1 MEDRLDNPPFGLADL
16 TNCEREQIH
25 LPGSIQ
31 PHGVLLVLSG
41 ADLRIIQVTEN
52 AELMLGLH
60 HEALLGQPVE
70 VLGGD
75 IPATIRRL
83 ATPDSASIP
92 HPFHGTSAA
101 DGLARGFEGLI
112 HRYPDGGF
120 VVELEPANLT
130 QVAALARTVPKQ
142 LADSIARIG
151 AAPTMA
157 DLADEAVYA
166 FRALIGYDRVMV
178 YRFDADGHGE
188 VVAEAREE
196 ELEPYLGLHY
206 PATDIPQRAR
216 ELYLRNRVRLLVDVN
231 YEPVP
236 LVPRTATITGDDVDM
251 SMCYLRS
258 MSPLHLQYLKNM
270 GVTGTLVASLIF
282 EGRLWG
288 LIACHHYSTRRMS
301 YPLRAGCELLAE
313 AISTR
318 ITVLENYAH
327 TRAEVLVRRLEYSLI
342 EATAAQGDWRRA
354 LFDEPQALLRL
365 VGARGVALAYD
376 DEVLTAGDV
385 PATPDVRRLIAWV
398 AAHSTEPVFSS
409 RALTRDHPEFRA
421 LHPTGT
427 GVLAV
432 EISRNDHE
440 YLIWFRAEQVE
451 QVQWAGDPK
460 KPMLPG
466 NDPLDLSPRRSF
478 AVWTEQVQGTAMPWT
493 PADLV
498 TARAVG
504 VSLRDIVLQ
513 VRAMSLL
520 LAEHRLSRIR
530 RSVQVADE
538 GVLVAD
544 ASGHVLHANAA
555 FTDLFPRQHAPIKA
569 LGDLPAL
576 FTDVSRVRSL
586 LGELQRTSRGWRGE
600 LMLDNADT
608 DGVPVAV
615 RADAVGAGNGP
626 PLGFILVFTDLRLR
640 RRSNRA
646 RERLQQ
652 AIADARLPVAM
663 PLTAWARTE
672 DFEALM
678 RALLANANVAVHE
691 ITDDASTPSV
701 VTMLQGVEES
711 TKRSAELTRLMQS
724 YARDEPS
731 V

>member
-1 MEDRLDNPPFGLADL
+1 MQERLDHPPFGLADL
-16 TNCEREQIH
+16 TNCERELIH

-31 PHGVLLVLSG
+31 PHGLLMVLSG
-41 ADLRIIQVTEN
+41 TGLRIEQVTEN
-52 AELMLGLH
+52 AELMLGVH
-60 HEALLGQPVE
+60 HEALLGKPVD
-70 VLGGD
+70 VLGGSV
-75 IPATIRRL
+75 PAAVRNL

-92 HPFHGTSAA
+92 HPFHGTTAA
-101 DGLARGFEGLI
+101 DGLTRGFEGLL
-112 HRYPDGGF
+112 HRLPEGGF

-130 QVAALARTVPKQ
+130 QVASLARTVPKR
-142 LADSIARIG
+142 LADAIARIG
-151 AAPTMA
+151 AAPTLS
-157 DLADEAVYA
+157 DLADEAVLA

-188 VVAEAREE
+188 VISEARNE

-216 ELYLRNRVRLLVDVN
+216 ELYIRNRVRLLVDVN
-231 YEPVP
+231 YEPVA
-236 LVPRTATITGDDVDM
+236 LVPQTMAGTGADVDM

-258 MSPLHLQYLKNM
+258 MSPLHLQYLRNM
-270 GVTGTLVASLIF
+270 GVTSTLVASLIF

-288 LIACHHYSTRRMS
+288 LIACHHYRSRRMS

-327 TRAEVLVRRLEYSLI
+327 TRAEVLVRRLEYGLI

-354 LFDEPQALLRL
+354 LFDEPQTLLRM
-365 VGARGVALAYD
+365 VGARGVVLAYD

-385 PATPDVRRLIAWV
+385 PATPDVRRLISWIAT
-398 AAHSTEPVFSS
+398 HNHEPIFAS
-409 RALTRDHPEFRA
+409 RSLKRDHADFQS
-421 LHPTGT
+421 LHPTGA

-432 EISRNDHE
+432 EISRTDHE
-440 YLIWFRAEQVE
+440 YLLWFRPEQVE

-466 NDPLDLSPRRSF
+466 SDPRDLSPRRSF

-493 PADLV
+493 PADLA

-504 VSLRDIVLQ
+504 MSLRDIVLQ

-530 RSVQVADE
+530 RSVQAAE
-538 GVLVAD
+538 EAVLVAD
-544 ASGHVLHANAA
+544 ASGHLLHVNAVWA
-555 FTDLFPRQHAPIKA
+555 QLLPKSHVPVKA

-576 FTDVSRVRSL
+576 FTDSVRVRAL
-586 LGELQRTSRGWRGE
+586 LGELQRSSRGWQGE
-600 LMLDNADT
+600 LLLDDPDT
-608 DGVPVAV
+608 DGIPVAV
-615 RADAVGAGNGP
+615 RADAVGTGTGP
-626 PLGFILVFTDLRLR
+626 ALGFILVFTDLRVR
-640 RRSNRA
+640 RRSHRA

-652 AIADARLPVAM
+652 AIANARVPVAM
-663 PLTAWARTE
+663 PLSTWARSE

-678 RALLANANVAVHE
+678 RALLANANVAMQE
-691 ITDDASTPSV
+691 ITDDVATPAV
-701 VTMLQGVEES
+701 AIMLQGVEES
-711 TKRSAELTRLMQS
+711 TKRSAEITRLMQTYS
-724 YARDEPS
+724 ADKPAT
-731 V
+731 